1 LISNRIFYK
10 SIFVVWF
17 SKIYPDSSAKMT
29 RNMVVGRPIFLS
41 VWLLLQLWCSE
52 NSTQVIPDLHKLV
65 RHYPQCTFCL
75 RKSLDLHMRSIHLFT
90 PLMGQHFYSTVFLM
104 AFLRRMIQIWSGNA
118 TSKVVYVAYNSMS
131 WAKLEYMQS
140 GNPKA
145 IYSMP
150 NFACNLVKKCWK
162 KL

>member
-1 LISNRIFYK
+1 
-10 SIFVVWF
+10 
-17 SKIYPDSSAKMT
+17 
-29 RNMVVGRPIFLS
+29 
-41 VWLLLQLWCSE
+41 
-52 NSTQVIPDLHKLV
+52 
-65 RHYPQCTFCL
+65 
-75 RKSLDLHMRSIHLFT
+75 MRSIHLFT

-162 KL
+162 KLQREGVARITSVNVAHWPLQKTSHNNPSVCESNNFLHGKQQTVNHAELLGINLFQNARGNCAHKNENDD